1 MACLR
6 SEVSRE
12 DVSVIPTSPPA
23 QQQQRSIVQIYT
35 DWANH
40 YLERSRY
47 KRYIQDLQSDI
58 TDGVLL
64 ADVIDAVAGVKVP
77 DINRKP
83 KTNDQMVNNISAC
96 LTHLRSLGVTFDG
109 VTSKEIREGNLKAIL
124 GLFFSLSRYKQA
136 QKAAAAAAA
145 ASSGAATKGSIR
157 QHLQGSHGSLASPTA
172 PSAKSPPDLMAASL
186 HAPNNCS
193 RLPSLH
199 GTGTKSRVKDGP
211 ASAIPAHPQ
220 GAGTLQRRT
229 TPPASADCNNRL
241 LHASN
246 NSSASVG
253 APAAAATKN
262 HPSPA
267 PGSYAALPTATSNG
281 HNAGPTVDNDSRLR
295 DRNYGTGP
303 SGIATPKTS
312 ASCNSSRSGSPH
324 TGSFIPQPKSA
335 VVTRDRT
342 NSDRS
347 RPSSTASSSSFS
359 HLPVKNAGVPVRQP
373 PPAQSNGPGSG
384 HLISKGSHVSA
395 ANHNGS
401 AVTTNNNTSSHGGN
415 NNNNNSML
423 DKFKFFNSKDKSQD
437 KSKVPK
443 RPSSSGGLSSARSE
457 RSDSSASLCGDAP
470 AAPNGPGSASGSEA
484 ASQAK
489 PAEAGN
495 SAVCNGGT
503 PNGLSRVNGTDT
515 TADYGVG
522 HSKGASSSAAK
533 GPPAKKTFG
542 RAAGKQ
548 QSSSTKLPASHAGS
562 SETVR
567 SGLPRSSPSTET
579 LNRSATRR
587 PNAASGHPRP
597 LSSGH
602 ELASHVTPEKFPVPK
617 TQDPKPVSNGAHAV
631 EDKKQQ
637 QHPEADMNSVQPNN
651 LGSGIPK
658 PTAAVKGTTKQS
670 REDLSS
676 IGSALPE
683 KVKNEVKQNGSV
695 LCSPADE
702 HSATAKQPDA
712 NDADAKE
719 TLVVEDAGSKKQ
731 QQQDQTTPSAN
742 DTGVGVRTE
751 TLPKSERSKKA
762 QAQSVSIAMVSPI
775 MSSQHSFSKDS
786 VTASSTESSLS
797 TVVSVKED
805 KPSLIAT
812 ANQNQVQQN
821 QDNCSNQTNLING
834 TGAGQ
839 NCPDNCAQ
847 QGHNTAQNAFDRSQ
861 VQVSANSESPAG
873 KNGLVGGVESTVKS
887 VPAETKLVPRANSV
901 DSSSG
906 KDGEEMEEAL
916 ANIPPM
922 QPLARASP
930 YGSGYSRGLAGH
942 RAARL
947 PACLRLQADVQRVAK
962 NMLAASQDIARLYGA
977 QRPTA
982 SVALHHPYH
991 HHQPQQQQQH
1001 ADYAELSAGYVSD
1014 GDVLRGPRACSAA
1027 EESSG
1032 YVSEGGLASLYAV
1045 SSPRR
1050 PTRYAIRDPKLINV
1064 LQDDSN
1070 DSTTTLVATS
1080 TNQLYAPRNCFDD
1093 SSSIS
1098 SGLSD
1103 TFAELSTN
1111 DNLTDSSL
1119 SSDPYGCLKRRPHHP
1134 GMAPSGASVACNKG
1148 MPDRSSSSRKSE
1160 HHSPASGSGAVVGSG
1175 SGMLPTT
1182 TSIRSRNANVKKTDS
1197 SMQTESSALLQQG
1210 SAASPHAQS
1219 SANWKKYVQ
1228 QQEIQHQQS
1237 RTNSTE
1243 SLKSKDSKRSGGQ
1256 SSSKSAK
1263 SADSNRHDVIHSK
1276 GSKSRTGSSSSG
1288 SAESKLR
1295 SYSADTAMIGS
1306 DLALDKIRNSGGGM
1320 GTPTRSSG
1328 IEYAS
1333 TAVVMTNR
1341 KLPGRPPNS
1350 AGSVPSACMVAGKRP
1365 SSTASSGSG
1374 RSGSSCQGKKDGS
1387 AELDQC
1393 RTSSLT
1399 RAGELPRGSS
1409 RSSLERKAKVSGGTQ
1424 TGAGVND
1431 MFVSA
1436 HSDSEYCSLGR
1447 SSGKHAKQYIQ
1458 ATFGPTGSPALGTMR
1473 ERIYGTRTL
1482 LNGSPPSYASNS
1494 DYVLLSGFQHGTT
1507 PLRDRPRLS
1516 VPSAKGS
1523 ESDNYMAL
1531 DHSSPYAWLRH
1542 SPTSGSASVASAPV
1556 GRTTFTGGIAEAD
1569 SMESLS
1575 STASSAHGQAA
1586 SRYMYLSSPMHGA
1599 ASLGPR
1605 NSMSV
1610 SHYVSKMAS
1619 KDDDAHGSSLSLVST
1634 NSSLYSTTEEKQAH
1648 EIRKLRKQLDQANEK
1663 VATLTSQLTT
1673 NAHMVAAFEQ
1683 SLSNMTSRLQH
1694 LTVTA
1699 EQKDSELTEL
1709 RNTIEALKKQS
1720 AEAGLTKMALQSMAA
1735 VQRSMAP
1742 SNGVPPGGGGS
1753 TNLVRRHTFNTPKD
1767 AAAGALQDQHMSR
1780 QLSADS
1786 MSSVNSASSACSN
1799 TSTRHEECGK
1809 NKHKKKKGWLRS
1821 SFSKAFSR
1829 SKKNRHGSVS
1839 DVEDIRAL
1847 HSDSSTP
1854 NSPLLG
1860 LASPQS
1866 MVANGILHSPGGG
1879 TIVTTENGELK
1890 LSHSSY
1896 ALHEHEEEVGPELV
1910 RELRK
1915 QLREKD
1921 LVLTDIRLEAL
1932 SSAHQLDNLKETLA
1946 KMRNE
1951 MLSLKHDNDR
1961 LQRLVRSQSLSASQ
1975 SSLPHRSSMDTLD
1988 RRLSAHEISSALDL
2002 HDGINGAVPEGKRVT
2017 VTVHLVCHGDVEKCM
2032 TKCEAPEEALIGSLY
2047 VSGKT
2052 KWDNLDSA
2060 VKKIFKDYVLR
2071 VDPASNLGLSSESI
2085 LCYHIDDI
2093 VRSKEA
2099 ELPEL
2104 LPCGYLVGETLK
2116 IQVVVRGTA
2125 QNAVDALALQTLIP
2139 KSVVQRYVSLL
2150 TEHRRIILCGPSGTG
2165 KTFLAQKLAEYL
2177 VLRSGRDLAAG
2188 SIATFSVDHKSA
2200 KELRQYLSNVAE
2212 QCENSNASD
2221 LPAVI
2226 ILDNLHHVGS
2236 LGEVFNGFLSA
2247 KYQKCPYIIGT
2258 MNQATCS
2265 TTNLQLHHNFRWVLC
2280 ANHME
2285 PVKGFLGRFLRRR
2298 LVEEEVSAGVRFT
2311 ELSKVVDWMPRIWH
2325 QLNQF
2330 LETHS
2335 SSDVTIGP
2343 RLFLACP
2350 MDLAGSQVWFTDLWN
2365 YSIVPYL
2372 LEAVREGLQLY
2383 GRRAAWEDPAEWVL
2397 ETYPWPGSASEA
2409 PQLLRLRPEDV
2420 GYDPSAGPKVVPD
2433 QPDSEADP
2441 LLNMLMRLQE
2451 AASYSSPQS
2460 NDPETTDLE
2469 ATIAS

>member
-1 MACLR
+1 
-6 SEVSRE
+6 
-12 DVSVIPTSPPA
+12 
-23 QQQQRSIVQIYT
+23 
-35 DWANH
+35 
-40 YLERSRY
+40 
-47 KRYIQDLQSDI
+47 
-58 TDGVLL
+58 
-64 ADVIDAVAGVKVP
+64 
-77 DINRKP
+77 
-83 KTNDQMVNNISAC
+83 
-96 LTHLRSLGVTFDG
+96 
-109 VTSKEIREGNLKAIL
+109 
-124 GLFFSLSRYKQA
+124 
-136 QKAAAAAAA
+136 
-145 ASSGAATKGSIR
+145 
-157 QHLQGSHGSLASPTA
+157 
-172 PSAKSPPDLMAASL
+172 MAA
-186 HAPNNCS
+186 
-193 RLPSLH
+193 
-199 GTGTKSRVKDGP
+199 VV
-211 ASAIPAHPQ
+211 
-220 GAGTLQRRT
+220 QRRQIRR
-229 TPPASADCNNRL
+229 PAGL
-241 LHASN
+241 
-246 NSSASVG
+246 
-253 APAAAATKN
+253 
-262 HPSPA
+262 
-267 PGSYAALPTATSNG
+267 
-281 HNAGPTVDNDSRLR
+281 
-295 DRNYGTGP
+295 
-303 SGIATPKTS
+303 SGIAAPKTS
-312 ASCNSSRSGSPH
+312 TSCNSSRSGSPH

-342 NSDRS
+342 ANSDRS
-347 RPSSTASSSSFS
+347 RPSSTASSSSIS
-359 HLPVKNAGVPVRQP
+359 HLPVKNAGVPVRQQ
-373 PPAQSNGPGSG
+373 PPAQSNGPGNG
-384 HLISKGSHVSA
+384 HVIPKGSHIASA
-395 ANHNGS
+395 HHNGAVVANHNNNAVNHHGS
-401 AVTTNNNTSSHGGN
+401 SNSS
-415 NNNNNSML
+415 NNNSML

-443 RPSSSGGLSSARSE
+443 RPSSGGGFSSARSE
-457 RSDSSASLCGDAP
+457 RSDSSVSLCSDAAP
-470 AAPNGPGSASGSEA
+470 AGSPNGPGSTSSSEA

-489 PAEAGN
+489 ASESGT
-495 SAVCNGGT
+495 AVICNGGSSNGPSGAT
-503 PNGLSRVNGTDT
+503 PGNDAGADHAAGQSKT
-515 TADYGVG
+515 T
-522 HSKGASSSAAK
+522 SSAAK
-533 GPPAKKTFG
+533 GLAKKTFG

-548 QSSSTKLPASHAGS
+548 QQPGSSVAKVPTSHAGS

-579 LNRSATRR
+579 LNRTATRR
-587 PNAASGHPRP
+587 PNAGSGHPRP
-597 LSSGH
+597 VSSGH
-602 ELASHVTPEKFPVPK
+602 ELASHVKPEKFPSPK
-617 TQDPKPVSNGAHAV
+617 AQDSKPVPNGPNAC
-631 EDKKQQ
+631 EDKKHQ
-637 QHPEADMNSVQPNN
+637 EAEMNTAAQLNN
-651 LGSGIPK
+651 PGSGIPK

-670 REDLSS
+670 REDLTS
-676 IGSALPE
+676 IGLAQPE
-683 KVKNEVKQNGSV
+683 KIRSDIKQNGSV
-695 LCSPADE
+695 PISPAGSE
-702 HSATAKQPDA
+702 VASQKQPDIVDIES
-712 NDADAKE
+712 NNQPLADDNGCQE
-719 TLVVEDAGSKKQ
+719 Q
-731 QQQDQTTPSAN
+731 QEQTTPHSG
-742 DTGVGVRTE
+742 DTNGGVRTE
-751 TLPKSERSKKA
+751 TLPKSDRSKKT
-762 QAQSVSIAMVSPI
+762 QVQGVSIAMVSPI

-805 KPSLIAT
+805 KASSLIVT
-812 ANQNQVQQN
+812 ANQNQQN
-821 QDNCSNQTNLING
+821 QDSRGGNQGGLVNG
-834 TGAGQ
+834 GLTKTGRHPE
-839 NCPDNCAQ
+839 NNVAQ
-847 QGHNTAQNAFDRSQ
+847 QSDVGCQNVLVGSGDQ
-861 VQVSANSESPAG
+861 VKVNVNGESTVTS
-873 KNGLVGGVESTVKS
+873 GLVGGVESTVKS

-901 DSSSG
+901 DSSSC
-906 KDGEEMEEAL
+906 KDGDEMEEAL

-922 QPLARASP
+922 QPLPRASP
-930 YGSGYSRGLAGH
+930 YGSGYSRGLSGH

-977 QRPTA
+977 QRPTTA
-982 SVALHHPYH
+982 SVALHHPTYQH
-991 HHQPQQQQQH
+991 LQQQQQQQH

-1014 GDVLRGPRACSAA
+1014 GDVLRAPRACST

-1032 YVSEGGLASLYAV
+1032 YVSEGGIASLYAV
-1045 SSPRR
+1045 SSPCRR
-1050 PTRYAIRDPKLINV
+1050 PARYAIRDPKLINV

-1080 TNQLYAPRNCFDD
+1080 TNQLYPPRNCFDD

-1134 GMAPSGASVACNKG
+1134 GMAPSGTSGGACNKG
-1148 MPDRSSSSRKSE
+1148 VPDRSTRKTSD
-1160 HHSPASGSGAVVGSG
+1160 HHSSGSAIVGG
-1175 SGMLPTT
+1175 GGGGMLPTT

-1197 SMQTESSALLQQG
+1197 SMQTDSSALMQQG
-1210 SAASPHAQS
+1210 GGAVPPHLQS

-1228 QQEIQHQQS
+1228 QQDLQHQQS
-1237 RTNSTE
+1237 KTNSTE

-1256 SSSKSAK
+1256 STSSKLGK
-1263 SADSNRHDVIHSK
+1263 SADSNRHDAIHSK
-1276 GSKSRTGSSSSG
+1276 SGKSRTGSSSSG
-1288 SAESKLR
+1288 SGETKLR
-1295 SYSADTAMIGS
+1295 SFSADTAMIGS
-1306 DLALDKIRNSGGGM
+1306 DLSLDKMRTSSAAGM
-1320 GTPTRSSG
+1320 GTPVRSSG

-1333 TAVVMTNR
+1333 TAVVVTNR
-1341 KLPGRPPNS
+1341 KLPGRPSNVS
-1350 AGSVPSACMVAGKRP
+1350 GAGPPSACMMVPGKRP

-1374 RSGSSCQGKKDGS
+1374 RSGGSSQAKKDGS
-1387 AELDQC
+1387 AELDQQC

-1399 RAGELPRGSS
+1399 RTGELSRGTS
-1409 RSSLERKAKVSGGTQ
+1409 RSSLERKAKVSGSTQ
-1424 TGAGVND
+1424 TGPGVND

-1458 ATFGPTGSPALGTMR
+1458 TAFGPGGSPALGTMR
-1473 ERIYGTRTL
+1473 ERIYGTRTM
-1482 LNGSPPSYASNS
+1482 LNGSPPSYVSNS
-1494 DYVLLSGFQHGTT
+1494 DYVLLSGFQHGTA

-1523 ESDNYMAL
+1523 ESDNYMTL

-1556 GRTTFTGGIAEAD
+1556 GRSPFAAGAGIAEAD

-1586 SRYMYLSSPMHGA
+1586 SRYMYLSSPLHSATSMGT
-1599 ASLGPR
+1599 R
-1605 NSMSV
+1605 NSMSM
-1610 SHYVSKMAS
+1610 SHYASGLVSKMAN

-1648 EIRKLRKQLDQANEK
+1648 EIRKLRKQLEQANEK

-1709 RNTIEALKKQS
+1709 RSTIEALKKQS

-1735 VQRSMAP
+1735 VQR
-1742 SNGVPPGGGGS
+1742 
-1753 TNLVRRHTFNTPKD
+1753 T
-1767 AAAGALQDQHMSR
+1767 LQDQHMSR

-1799 TSTRHEECGK
+1799 ASTRHEESCK

-1860 LASPQS
+1860 LGSPPS
-1866 MVANGILHSPGGG
+1866 LLTANGLPHSPLGCGN
-1879 TIVTTENGELK
+1879 ENGE

-1896 ALHEHEEEVGPELV
+1896 ALNEHDEEDGGPELV

-1932 SSAHQLDNLKETLA
+1932 SSAHQLDNLKETLS

-1951 MLSLKHDNDR
+1951 MHSLKQDNDR
-1961 LQRLVRSQSLSASQ
+1961 LHRLVRSQSLSASQ
-1975 SSLPHRSSMDTLD
+1975 SSLLHRSSMDMLD
-1988 RRLSAHEISSALDL
+1988 KRLSAHEISSALDL
-2002 HDGINGAVPEGKRVT
+2002 HDGINGSVPEGKRVT
-2017 VTVHLVCHGDVEKCM
+2017 ITVHLVCHGDVEKCL

-2060 VKKIFKDYVLR
+2060 VKKAFKDYVLK

-2116 IQVVVRGTA
+2116 IQVVLRGTA

-2139 KSVVQRYVSLL
+2139 KSVIQRYVSLL

-2212 QCENSNASD
+2212 QCENSSASD
-2221 LPAVI
+2221 LPTVI

-2258 MNQATCS
+2258 MNQTTCS

-2298 LVEEEVSAGVRFT
+2298 LVEEEVGTGLRLA
-2311 ELSKVVDWMPRIWH
+2311 ELGKVVDWMPRIWH

-2350 MDLAGSQVWFTDLWN
+2350 MDVAGSQVWFTDLWN

-2397 ETYPWPGSASEA
+2397 ETYPWPGPVCEA

-2433 QPDSEADP
+2433 QPDSDADP

-2451 AASYSSPQS
+2451 AASYSSPQT
-2460 NDPETTDLE
+2460 NDAESADLE
-2469 ATIAS
+2469 ATDTS

>member
-1 MACLR
+1 
-6 SEVSRE
+6 
-12 DVSVIPTSPPA
+12 
-23 QQQQRSIVQIYT
+23 
-35 DWANH
+35 
-40 YLERSRY
+40 
-47 KRYIQDLQSDI
+47 
-58 TDGVLL
+58 
-64 ADVIDAVAGVKVP
+64 
-77 DINRKP
+77 
-83 KTNDQMVNNISAC
+83 
-96 LTHLRSLGVTFDG
+96 
-109 VTSKEIREGNLKAIL
+109 
-124 GLFFSLSRYKQA
+124 
-136 QKAAAAAAA
+136 
-145 ASSGAATKGSIR
+145 
-157 QHLQGSHGSLASPTA
+157 
-172 PSAKSPPDLMAASL
+172 MAA
-186 HAPNNCS
+186 
-193 RLPSLH
+193 
-199 GTGTKSRVKDGP
+199 VV
-211 ASAIPAHPQ
+211 
-220 GAGTLQRRT
+220 QRRQIRRPT
-229 TPPASADCNNRL
+229 GGLSGIAAPK
-241 LHASN
+241 
-246 NSSASVG
+246 SSASS
-253 APAAAATKN
+253 T
-262 HPSPA
+262 
-267 PGSYAALPTATSNG
+267 
-281 HNAGPTVDNDSRLR
+281 
-295 DRNYGTGP
+295 
-303 SGIATPKTS
+303 
-312 ASCNSSRSGSPH
+312 SSRSGSPH

-342 NSDRS
+342 ANSDRS
-347 RPSSTASSSSFS
+347 RPSSTASASSIS
-359 HLPVKNAGVPVRQP
+359 HLPVKSAGVPVRQQQSSG
-373 PPAQSNGPGSG
+373 AQSNGPANG
-384 HLISKGSHVSA
+384 HLIKGSSHLSSA
-395 ANHNGS
+395 HNGS
-401 AVTTNNNTSSHGGN
+401 AAVVGN
-415 NNNNNSML
+415 NNANHNNNSML

-443 RPSSSGGLSSARSE
+443 RPTSSGGFSSARSE
-457 RSDSSASLCGDAP
+457 RSDSSVSLCGDPPPGGSP
-470 AAPNGPGSASGSEA
+470 AGPGSGPGAEA

-489 PAEAGN
+489 SGGAV
-495 SAVCNGGT
+495 VCNGSAS
-503 PNGLSRVNGTDT
+503 NGPSGGQDGAND
-515 TADYGVG
+515 VG
-522 HSKGASSSAAK
+522 HSKAATAIAAAK
-533 GPPAKKTFG
+533 GPAKKTFG
-542 RAAGKQ
+542 RAVGKQ
-548 QSSSTKLPASHAGS
+548 PAASSIAKAPTSHAGS

-579 LNRSATRR
+579 LNRAATRR
-587 PNAASGHPRP
+587 PTAASGQPRP
-597 LSSGH
+597 VSSGH
-602 ELASHVTPEKFPVPK
+602 ELASHVVPDKFPTSK
-617 TQDPKPVSNGAHAV
+617 TQESKPLANGTTAV
-631 EDKKQQ
+631 DDKKQQ
-637 QHPEADMNSVQPNN
+637 PEPDMNCAQANSP
-651 LGSGIPK
+651 GSGIPK

-670 REDLSS
+670 REDLTS
-676 IGSALPE
+676 IGTTEPE
-683 KVKNEVKQNGSV
+683 KGRNELKQNGS
-695 LCSPADE
+695 SPAERIVD
-702 HSATAKQPDA
+702 AKASDVSSISD
-712 NDADAKE
+712 DADCQKE
-719 TLVVEDAGSKKQ
+719 R
-731 QQQDQTTPSAN
+731 DQTTSSAN
-742 DTGVGVRTE
+742 DTNVRTE

-762 QAQSVSIAMVSPI
+762 QAQNVSIAMVSPI

-786 VTASSTESSLS
+786 VTASSTESSLA
-797 TVVSVKED
+797 TIVSVKEE
-805 KPSLIAT
+805 KSSCSST
-812 ANQNQVQQN
+812 VQSEVQQS
-821 QDNCSNQTNLING
+821 QDNRGNYPVVNG
-834 TGAGQ
+834 TVAENDRQDKGLSCGT
-839 NCPDNCAQ
+839 
-847 QGHNTAQNAFDRSQ
+847 GRNALDGNQAEQPGVNGDFC
-861 VQVSANSESPAG
+861 SASD
-873 KNGLVGGVESTVKS
+873 LVGGVESTVKS
-887 VPAETKLVPRANSV
+887 VPAETKSVPRANNSAL
-901 DSSSG
+901 DSSSAR
-906 KDGEEMEEAL
+906 DGEEVEEAL

-922 QPLARASP
+922 QPLARAAP

-942 RAARL
+942 RTARL
-947 PACLRLQADVQRVAK
+947 PACLRLQADVQRVAM
-962 NMLAASQDIARLYGA
+962 NMMAASKDIARLYGA
-977 QRPTA
+977 QRPA
-982 SVALHHPYH
+982 AAVAQLHQPYH
-991 HHQPQQQQQH
+991 
-1001 ADYAELSAGYVSD
+1001 DYADLSAAGYVSD
-1014 GDVLRGPRACSAA
+1014 GDVLRAAHRA
-1027 EESSG
+1027 EEASG
-1032 YVSEGGLASLYAV
+1032 YVSEGAALYAV
-1045 SSPRR
+1045 SSAPRR
-1050 PTRYAIRDPKLINV
+1050 ARYGCRDPKLINV
-1064 LQDDSN
+1064 LHDDSN

-1080 TNQLYAPRNCFDD
+1080 SNQLYAPARNGFDD

-1134 GMAPSGASVACNKG
+1134 GMAPAATSASCNKG
-1148 MPDRSSSSRKSE
+1148 MPDRSSASRKAE
-1160 HHSPASGSGAVVGSG
+1160 QHHHSPASASGAIVGG
-1175 SGMLPTT
+1175 GAGGLLPTT
-1182 TSIRSRNANVKKTDS
+1182 TSMRSRNANVKKTDS
-1197 SMQTESSALLQQG
+1197 SMQTDSSALLQQG
-1210 SAASPHAQS
+1210 GAASPHLQS
-1219 SANWKKYVQ
+1219 STANWKKYVQ

-1243 SLKSKDSKRSGGQ
+1243 SLKSKESKRSAGQ
-1256 SSSKSAK
+1256 ASGKPSKST
-1263 SADSNRHDVIHSK
+1263 DSNRHDVVHSK
-1276 GSKSRTGSSSSG
+1276 AAKSRIGSSSSG
-1288 SAESKLR
+1288 AGETKMR
-1295 SYSADTAMIGS
+1295 SFSADTAMIGS
-1306 DLALDKIRNSGGGM
+1306 DLALDKMRTSSAGAAG
-1320 GTPTRSSG
+1320 GTPVRSSG

-1333 TAVVMTNR
+1333 AAVVVTNR
-1341 KLPGRPPNS
+1341 KLSGRSPN
-1350 AGSVPSACMVAGKRP
+1350 VPASGPSGCMVTGKRP
-1365 SSTASSGSG
+1365 SSTASSGSC
-1374 RSGSSCQGKKDGS
+1374 RSGSSSQSKKDGS
-1387 AELDQC
+1387 SELDHS

-1399 RAGELPRGSS
+1399 RTGELPRGSS
-1409 RSSLERKAKVSGGTQ
+1409 RSSLERKAKVSGSTQ
-1424 TGAGVND
+1424 TGGGVND

-1458 ATFGPTGSPALGTMR
+1458 TCTQAAFGAGGSPALGNMR
-1473 ERIYGTRTL
+1473 ERIYGTRTM

-1494 DYVLLSGFQHGTT
+1494 DYVFLSGFQHGTA
-1507 PLRDRPRLS
+1507 PMRDRPRLS

-1523 ESDNYMAL
+1523 ESDNYMTL

-1542 SPTSGSASVASAPV
+1542 SPTSCSASVASAPV
-1556 GRTTFTGGIAEAD
+1556 GRTFGGGSSIAEAD

-1575 STASSAHGQAA
+1575 STASSAHGQWSSVMLSAGGAVAPMLSRRRRHLADIIVSGTATCPGRIGRSESLRSASGGCDPMPSSPPDEGCCPSPAPDFPVRTPSCPPSPQGRQAAA
-1586 SRYMYLSSPMHGA
+1586 SRYMYLSSPMHG
-1599 ASLGPR
+1599 SGGGQHGPR
-1605 NSMSV
+1605 NSMTM
-1610 SHYVSKMAS
+1610 SHYAVGGIMSKMAGN
-1619 KDDDAHGSSLSLVST
+1619 KDDDTHGSSLSLVST

-1709 RNTIEALKKQS
+1709 RSTIEALKKQS

-1742 SNGVPPGGGGS
+1742 SGGTAPPGGGGS

-1767 AAAGALQDQHMSR
+1767 AAAGALQDQRMSR

-1799 TSTRHEECGK
+1799 ASTRHEECGK

-1860 LASPQS
+1860 LTSPPPIINGLMHLASGET
-1866 MVANGILHSPGGG
+1866 MMA
-1879 TIVTTENGELK
+1879 TENGGLK
-1890 LSHSSY
+1890 MSQSSY
-1896 ALHEHEEEVGPELV
+1896 ALHEHEEEDEVNPELV

-1921 LVLTDIRLEAL
+1921 LVLTDCRLEAL

-1951 MLSLKHDNDR
+1951 MFSLRQDNDR
-1961 LQRLVRSQSLSASQ
+1961 LQRLVRSQSLSGSQ
-1975 SSLPHRSSMDTLD
+1975 SSLPHRNSMDVLD
-1988 RRLSAHEISSALDL
+1988 KRLSAHENASTLDL
-2002 HDGINGAVPEGKRVT
+2002 HDGVNGAVPEGKRVT
-2017 VTVHLVCHGDVEKCM
+2017 IAVHLACHGDVEKCLS
-2032 TKCEAPEEALIGSLY
+2032 KCEALEEAPIGSLY

-2052 KWDNLDSA
+2052 KWEHLDSA
-2060 VKKIFKDYVLR
+2060 VKKAFKDYVLK

-2085 LCYHIDDI
+2085 LCYHIDDV

-2116 IQVVVRGTA
+2116 IQVVLRGTA
-2125 QNAVDALALQTLIP
+2125 QSSVDALALQTLIP
-2139 KSVVQRYVSLL
+2139 KCVVQRYVSLL

-2177 VLRSGRDLAAG
+2177 VLRSGRELAAG

-2221 LPAVI
+2221 LPTVI

-2285 PVKGFLGRFLRRR
+2285 PVKGFLGRYLRRR
-2298 LVEEEVSAGVRFT
+2298 LVEEEIATGLR
-2311 ELSKVVDWMPRIWH
+2311 LPDLAKVVDWMPRAWH

-2330 LETHS
+2330 LEAHS

-2350 MDLAGSQVWFTDLWN
+2350 MDVAGSQVWFTDLWN

-2420 GYDPSAGPKVVPD
+2420 GYDPSAGPKVAPEQND
-2433 QPDSEADP
+2433 AEADP

-2451 AASYSSPQS
+2451 AASYSSPQGNEPES
-2460 NDPETTDLE
+2460 TDMETTN
-2469 ATIAS
+2469 AC